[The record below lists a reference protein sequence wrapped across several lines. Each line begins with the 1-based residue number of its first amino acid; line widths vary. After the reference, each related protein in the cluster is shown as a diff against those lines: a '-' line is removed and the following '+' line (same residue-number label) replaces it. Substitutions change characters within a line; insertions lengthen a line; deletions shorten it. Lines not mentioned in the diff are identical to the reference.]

1 MLFDDA
7 AATTTY
13 DRAMKAAVL
22 RNNAMVVDEI
32 DELEPGPGQVLVE
45 TIACGICGSDLH
57 TVDHGDD
64 LVQASLDAGRETL
77 LFDPARD
84 LVMGHEMSVRV
95 IGLGEGVDSVS
106 EGDEM
111 AAMPM
116 LLTAEGG
123 AHVPGYDNDYP
134 GGYCER
140 MLLSPEALLP
150 IPNGLDP
157 VVAALT
163 EPMAVGLH
171 AVNESAIAPGR
182 TAVVVGAGPVGLA
195 IIAALSGAGHGPI
208 VVSDFSPTRRAL
220 AEQLGADVIVDPA
233 EHAIFEAVGPT
244 DATNPP
250 VVFEA
255 VGVPGMID
263 ELMRTAPERSQILV
277 AGVCLPPDSFHPIFG
292 IYKHLSLQFVLGWT
306 PEEFATSLHNLAEG
320 TIDGRAFITGEVD
333 IDGVPQAFRDLA
345 NPDDHVKIVVRPN
358 G

>member
-1 MLFDDA
+1 
-7 AATTTY
+7 
-13 DRAMKAAVL
+13 MKAAIL
-22 RNNAMVVDEI
+22 RNKAMVVDEI
-32 DELEPGPGQVLVE
+32 DDLEPGPGQVLVE

-57 TVDHGDD
+57 TVDHGHD
-64 LVQASLDAGRETL
+64 LVQASLDAGRDTL

-84 LVMGHEMSVRV
+84 LVMGHEMSVRI
-95 IGLGEGVDSVS
+95 IGLGAGVDSVN
-106 EGDEM
+106 EGDAM

-116 LLTAEGG
+116 LLGTDGV
-123 AHVPGYDNDYP
+123 HVPGYDNDYP

-157 VVAALT
+157 AVAALT

-182 TAVVVGAGPVGLA
+182 QAVVVGAGPVGLA
-195 IIAALSGAGHGPI
+195 IIAALISAGRRPVI
-208 VVSDFSPTRRAL
+208 VSDFSPTRRAL

-233 EHAIFEAVGPT
+233 KQSVFEALKPT
-244 DATNPP
+244 DATDAP
-250 VVFEA
+250 VIFEA

-263 ELMRTAPERSQILV
+263 ELMRTAPDRSQILV
-277 AGVCLPPDSFHPIFG
+277 AGVCLPPDSFHPIYG

-306 PEEFATSLHNLAEG
+306 PEEFAASLHNLAEG
-320 TIDGRAFITGEVD
+320 KIDGTAFVTGEVD
-333 IDGVPQAFRDLA
+333 LDGVPQAFRDLA
-345 NPDDHVKIVVRPN
+345 NPDDHVKILVRPN